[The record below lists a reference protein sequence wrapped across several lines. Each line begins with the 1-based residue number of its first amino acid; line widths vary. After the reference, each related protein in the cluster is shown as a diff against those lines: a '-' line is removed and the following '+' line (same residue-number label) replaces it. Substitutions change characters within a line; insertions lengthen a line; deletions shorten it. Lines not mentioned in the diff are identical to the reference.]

1 MSTIHWY
8 IYIYIYIYVIY
19 IHIIYRECIQ
29 GRYIY
34 THIRSIY
41 LSIDLCIYLSI
52 SYTYYI
58 YVYICIF
65 NIYTYTL
72 VFSYFKN
79 FKFSQF
85 RVGGSSL
92 NCRKFINMPFFGH
105 TTRMSCLPKIYHIY
119 ILSNLYIYIGY
130 SKKKHFKNIL
140 AIAFFC

>member
-8 IYIYIYIYVIY
+8 IYIYILYIYILYIENVFKVDIY
-19 IHIIYRECIQ
+19 IHISEV
-29 GRYIY
+29 
-34 THIRSIY
+34 SIY
-41 LSIDLCIYLSI
+41 LSIYVSIYLSI